1 MPTIDD
7 ELVQNAKA
15 VFKSKVKH
23 SEDVTFDKNVDVSGN
38 LTVNSAANIKDKSL
52 TSADAG
58 KVLTVSE
65 DGSLSWQQK
74 GAGGGM
80 KEFFDAGGKCAYSTA
95 TSFDET
101 IPFTATS
108 DVTDMNNMFR
118 DCSKLKSVPLFDT
131 SKVTIMDFMFAD
143 CSGLTSV
150 PLFNTSNV
158 TRMDSM
164 FFGCSSLTSVPLLDT
179 SKVTRMGSMFNS
191 CSSLT
196 SVPLFNTSNVTNM
209 SYMFSY
215 CSSLTSIPSFDVSK
229 VNYMDDMLKRC
240 SRLETIHMQNIGANL
255 DISSSTKFTREA
267 LLEIIGN
274 LKTVTTTKRLTMGST
289 NLAKLTEEDKAI
301 ATNKGWSLV

>member
-1 MPTIDD
+1 MKTMVD
-7 ELVQNAKA
+7 NAKIA
-15 VFKSKVKH
+15 RMEKDIKETDSKVK
-23 SEDVTFDKNVDVSGN
+23 
-38 LTVNSAANIKDKSL
+38 NIKSVPPS
-52 TSADAG
+52 TTADAG

-65 DGSLSWQQK
+65 DGSISWQQK

-80 KEFFDAGGKCAYSTA
+80 KAFFDAGGNCGYSKA
-95 TSFDET
+95 TSFDDA

-108 DVTDMNNMFR
+108 DVTNMDSMFR
-118 DCSKLKSVPLFDT
+118 NCSKLTSIPLLDT
-131 SKVTIMDFMFAD
+131 SKVTIMDYMFSD
-143 CSGLTSV
+143 CSSLTSI
-150 PLFNTSNV
+150 PSLDTSNV
-158 TRMDSM
+158 TKMSSM
-164 FFGCSSLTSVPLLDT
+164 FFGCSSLTSIPLLDT

-196 SVPLFNTSNVTNM
+196 SVPLLDTSKVTNM

-229 VNYMDDMLKRC
+229 VTYMDGMLSRC
-240 SRLETIHMQNIGANL
+240 SRLETIHMQNIGADL